1 MNFRNLSTKLGVGA
15 GVAALALLTVGGTAF
30 ASTPTPTESATI
42 TGGSLSVTPTG
53 NGSVTATLGQNVS
66 ATGTLPPAT
75 WDDSTG
81 TGDGWTGSIEATALN
96 YTGTWST
103 AAPAGS
109 GVSMTALTTDTS
121 APFTGSAD
129 GITYTVAVTGSGTFT
144 YTSND
149 PSDAS
154 GSGTFT
160 AGSPATVGKYGLTI
174 TIQSG
179 IGKGN
184 SYVLNCGTQN
194 ASSLTIPSSGTTIT
208 PVSTTSPSPF
218 FIGGNETIETGNGS
232 GGYGSAAPLLSAGV
246 DTGMGAYNVNPAVKF
261 TPDNNS
267 WASTYTSD
275 VLYSIAS
282 GPYVPQETNAMG

>member
-53 NGSVTATLGQNVS
+53 NGSIAATLGQGVS

-81 TGDGWTGSIEATALN
+81 TGNGWNGTIEATPLN
-96 YTGTWST
+96 YTGTWNDE
-103 AAPAGS
+103 GS
-109 GVSMTALTTDTS
+109 ATALTTDTS

-129 GITYTVAVTGSGTFT
+129 GITYTVNVSSEGTFT

-149 PSDAS
+149 PSDPS

-160 AGSPATVGKYGLTI
+160 AGTAAAVGKFGLTI
-174 TIQSG
+174 TLPSG
-179 IGKGN
+179 ETNGQF
-184 SYVLNCGTQN
+184 VLNCGTQN
-194 ASSLTIPSSGTTIT
+194 TSSLVFASSGTTIT
-208 PVSTTSPSPF
+208 PVSTTSPSPTVVDA
-218 FIGGNETIETGNGS
+218 GDTIETGATTGD
-232 GGYGSAAPLLSAGV
+232 YGSAFEILSAAI
-246 DTGMGAYNVNPAVKF
+246 DTGMGAYNVTPAVKF

-267 WASTYTSD
+267 WASTYTAD

-282 GPYVPQETNAMG
+282 GPYSTTPQPQASGTD